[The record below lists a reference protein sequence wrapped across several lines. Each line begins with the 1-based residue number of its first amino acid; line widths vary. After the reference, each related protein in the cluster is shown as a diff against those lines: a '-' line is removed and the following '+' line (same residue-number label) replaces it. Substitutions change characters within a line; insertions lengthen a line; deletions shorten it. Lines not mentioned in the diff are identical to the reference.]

1 MIADY
6 YVDDF
11 NYARF
16 IQSKRN
22 IFITGERGSG
32 KTMALLF
39 NSWKVQ
45 QIVSGNGSGAERQ
58 ITRVGVYVPCN
69 TPLIHRAEY
78 ELLDDFRGAVLSE
91 HYFALAIG
99 HALVITLEHV
109 PNVMDGTDDD
119 LLRGEVNGLL
129 GSELPKN
136 LPLFAGIRTYL
147 SRELLETQRAMNKPD
162 DHAFYENT
170 FSFASVVVP
179 LMHILAKEVPRLA
192 GTHFLLLIDDAHI
205 LNPSQISCLNSW
217 IAYRDHSLFSFKVAT
232 AKGGIRT
239 KITGTGGVILEGH
252 DYTTIDLEA
261 PYLNKGSSFY
271 RLASRLIKKRLER
284 IGVPTKPEEF
294 FPQNESM
301 SLELEKFKEIAR
313 KEAAQKYEDSKSVS
327 DYVYKYAR
335 AMYFR
340 NLSSKANRPPYS
352 GFETLVFLS
361 TGVVRNLLEPCYW
374 MFDDAL
380 SELDSS
386 LQPAGQPA
394 INVIP
399 AEIQARVIL
408 RLSERVW
415 GWLENDIARDIEDC
429 NLEDGKRAFQ
439 LLDALAGYYR
449 ERLLRHKS
457 EPRALSFT
465 ISERNSPVLD
475 NLLRIVEIL
484 RKAQLIYI
492 RRGPAKDKGR
502 REEYF
507 IPNRILWPIR
517 GLDPIGQHARVSIR
531 ASALWDAAE
540 SGVLPLEDMIR
551 GPELWDED

>member
-1 MIADY
+1 
-6 YVDDF
+6 
-11 NYARF
+11 
-16 IQSKRN
+16 
-22 IFITGERGSG
+22 SG
-32 KTMALLF
+32 R
-39 NSWKVQ
+39 SEQ
-45 QIVSGNGSGAERQ
+45 PIS
-58 ITRVGVYVPCN
+58 RVGIYVPCN

-78 ELLDDFRGAVLSE
+78 ELLDDFRGTVLSE

-99 HALVITLEHV
+99 HALVATLEHV
-109 PNVMDGTDDD
+109 PNVMDGANDEM
-119 LLRGEVNGLL
+119 LRGEVNGLL
-129 GSELPKN
+129 GSELSET

-147 SRELLETQRAMNKPD
+147 NRELLETQRAMNKPD

-179 LMHILAKEVPRLA
+179 LMHICAKDVPKLA
-192 GTHFLLLIDDAHI
+192 GTHFLLLIDDAHV
-205 LNPSQISCLNSW
+205 LNPGQTRCLNSW

-232 AKGGIRT
+232 AKGGTRT
-239 KITGTGGVILEGH
+239 KTPATGGVILEGH

-261 PYLNKGSSFY
+261 PYVNKGSNFY
-271 RLASRLIKKRLER
+271 HLASRLIKKRLER
-284 IGVPTKPEEF
+284 IGVSATPEEF
-294 FPQNESM
+294 FPLNESM
-301 SLELEKFKEIAR
+301 SFELEKFKEIAR
-313 KEAAQKYEDSKSVS
+313 KEAEQKYDDSKSIS

-340 NLSSKANRPPYS
+340 SLSSKANRPPYS

-380 SELDSS
+380 SELDSNLKS
-386 LQPAGQPA
+386 DGHPA
-394 INVIP
+394 IELIP
-399 AEIQARVIL
+399 AEIQTRVIL
-408 RLSERVW
+408 RLSERIW

-429 NLEDGKRAFQ
+429 NSEDGNRAFQ
-439 LLDALAGYYR
+439 LLDALAGHFR
-449 ERLLRHKS
+449 ERLKHHKS

-465 ISERNSPVLD
+465 ISERDSALLPD
-475 NLLRIVEIL
+475 LLRIVEIL
-484 RKAQLIYI
+484 RRAQLIYI

-531 ASALWDAAE
+531 ASVLWSAAE
-540 SGVLPLEDMIR
+540 SGVLPLADANRE
-551 GPELWDED
+551 PELWDED